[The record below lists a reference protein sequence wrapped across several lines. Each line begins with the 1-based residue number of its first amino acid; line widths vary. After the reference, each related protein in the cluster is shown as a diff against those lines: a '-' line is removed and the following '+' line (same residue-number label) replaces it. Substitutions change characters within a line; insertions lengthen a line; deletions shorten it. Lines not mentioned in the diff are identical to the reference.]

1 MVNCV
6 QIITLA
12 LTPLL
17 TSAFAPWST
26 VPTTAVI
33 QRSQPF
39 PTRSVFTSSFESCN
53 SITSLHASA
62 VAEPST
68 KIYSPSDKESPNFLG
83 GLSIG
88 LRQLVVIT
96 GASSGLGLNCAASLA
111 KTGKYFVVMACRD
124 VEKAKTGIVIIVE
137 NSIIIHSQR

>member
-12 LTPLL
+12 VTPLL
-17 TSAFAPWST
+17 TLGFAPWST
-26 VPTTAVI
+26 VPTTALI

-39 PTRSVFTSSFESCN
+39 PTSSVFTSSSFESCN

-137 NSIIIHSQR
+137 HTIILHSQ